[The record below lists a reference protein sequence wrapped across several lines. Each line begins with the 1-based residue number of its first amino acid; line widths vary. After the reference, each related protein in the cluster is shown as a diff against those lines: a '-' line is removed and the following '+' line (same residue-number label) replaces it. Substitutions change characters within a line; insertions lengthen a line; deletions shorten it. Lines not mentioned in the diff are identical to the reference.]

1 MHSPVL
7 KRYFSLMILT
17 VLALNSSEAIAQER
31 VEVFSNA
38 AVNFTGIKSE
48 NPEIEVLQDGRILL
62 KKIQTPSFP
71 EGTDVKVKVTLKSA
85 GDKWDKSGSLFIIP
99 NPEKIDFTDI
109 AKGNS
114 VYPSGAGIEGYP
126 GIKLGDNY
134 EPALEVLRFMT
145 PFGVGHYSD
154 EEKYPEIAYNRPVYI
169 PNWSREVVWE
179 QDVSQLAKE
188 LTGEVII
195 GVWIDTWTKEGYEI
209 SVELLYSGRPLTSPS
224 VKPLVN
230 TVYYAGQ
237 KHPDLFAF
245 NPLEASFE
253 LPKKVKNAK
262 LYYITT
268 GHGGHSGGDEF
279 IKLKNRVAFNGQTVL
294 DTIPWRDDCA
304 AFRRFNPSSG
314 VWTRKDTAR
323 AYNDKREKV
332 LVEVTERLASSD
344 LSRSNWC
351 PGSDVAPYV
360 MALGDLE
367 KGRHKLLI
375 DIDATPIEGEKLNH
389 WLVSAYLTYDE

>member
-1 MHSPVL
+1 M
-7 KRYFSLMILT
+7 KQFFSLMIVATLCFFS
-17 VLALNSSEAIAQER
+17 AEAEAQER
-31 VEVFSNA
+31 VEVFSDEP
-38 AVNFTGIKSE
+38 VNFTGVKSG
-48 NPEIEVLQDGRILL
+48 NPGVEVLQDGRILL
-62 KKIQTPSFP
+62 KKIQAPTLRK
-71 EGTDVKVKVTLKSA
+71 GTDVKVRVTLTSA
-85 GDKWDKSGSLFIIP
+85 GDRWDKSGSLFIIP
-99 NPEKIDFTDI
+99 NPEKLDFTDI
-109 AKGNS
+109 ARGNGS
-114 VYPSGAGIEGYP
+114 YPTAAGIEGYP
-126 GIKLGDNY
+126 GIRLGDNY
-134 EPALEVLRFMT
+134 EPALEILRFMT

-154 EEKYPEIAYNRPVYI
+154 EEKYPEIEYNRPVSV
-169 PNWSREVVWE
+169 PNWSQEVVWE
-179 QDVSQLAKE
+179 MDVSQLSRE
-188 LTGEVII
+188 LTGEVVI

-209 SVELLYSGRPLTSPS
+209 SVELLYSGRPLKAPA

-245 NPLEASFE
+245 NPLKATFE
-253 LPKKVKNAK
+253 LPKKAKNAK

-279 IKLKNRVAFNGQTVL
+279 IKLKNRVEFNGKTVL

-360 MALGDLE
+360 MELGDLE
-367 KGRHKLLI
+367 KGKHELLI
-375 DIDATPIEGEKLNH
+375 DIDATPIDGEKLNH
-389 WLVSAYLTYDE
+389 WLVSAYLTYEE

>member
-1 MHSPVL
+1 MNFPDL
-7 KRYFSLMILT
+7 KHYISLVILT
-17 VLALNSSEAIAQER
+17 FLGIISSEAIAQER

-38 AVNFTGIKSE
+38 PVNFTGIKSE
-48 NPEIEVLQDGRILL
+48 NPDIEVLQDGRILL
-62 KKIQTPSFP
+62 KKIQAPVFP
-71 EGTDVKVKVTLKSA
+71 GGTDVKVRVTLKSA
-85 GDKWDKSGSLFIIP
+85 GDRWDKSGSLFIIP

-109 AKGNS
+109 VKGNS
-114 VYPSGAGIEGYP
+114 VYPEAAGIEGYP
-126 GIKLGDNY
+126 GIRLGDDY
-134 EPALEVLRFMT
+134 EPAVEVLRFMT
-145 PFGVGHYSD
+145 PFGVGHYSN
-154 EEKYPEIAYNRPVYI
+154 EEKYPEIEYNRPVYV
-169 PNWSREVVWE
+169 PNWSPVVVWE
-179 QDVSQLAKE
+179 MDVSQLAKE
-188 LTGEVII
+188 LTGEVVL

-209 SVELLYSGRPLTSPS
+209 SVELLYSGRALPSPT

-245 NPLEASFE
+245 DPLKATFE
-253 LPKKVKNAK
+253 LPKKAKNVK

-279 IKLKNRVAFNGQTVL
+279 IKLKNRVDFDGKTVL

-351 PGSDVAPYV
+351 PGSDVGPYV
-360 MALGDLE
+360 MELGDLE
-367 KGRHKLLI
+367 KGKHELLI
-375 DIDATPIEGEKLNH
+375 DIDATPIDGEKLNH
-389 WLVSAYLTYDE
+389 WLVSAYLTYEE